1 MAKLLSGKEVAS
13 HLNEDN
19 KNRVRVLQEK
29 GIQPCL
35 CIIRIGEN
43 PGDMAY
49 ERGALARCKKTGVSC
64 RTVSFP
70 ADVSQEE
77 LLTSI
82 QALNEDASVHG
93 VLFLR
98 PLPRHM
104 DEAKVVNSLR
114 PEKDVD
120 GMTDLSMSGLLSGR
134 KNGFAPCT
142 PEAAMA
148 VLEYYGIDCTGKRA
162 VVIGRSLVF
171 GKPAALMLTDRNAT
185 VTVCHTKTIDLPA
198 VAREADL
205 IMTAAGHAWTV
216 RAECVRE
223 GQTVIDVGINEGPDH
238 KLCGDAA
245 FEEVEPIVAAITPVP
260 GGVGAVTT
268 SILVRHTVEACE
280 RQNRRSFMD

>member
-1 MAKLLSGKEVAS
+1 MAILLSGKEVAE
-13 HLNEDN
+13 HLNEDI
-19 KNRVRVLQEK
+19 KSRVLALQER

-35 CIIRIGEN
+35 CVIRIGEN
-43 PGDMAY
+43 PGDLAY
-49 ERGALARCKKTGVSC
+49 ERGAQARCKKTGVSC
-64 RTVSFP
+64 RIISFP

-77 LLTSI
+77 LIATI
-82 QALNEDASVHG
+82 QKLNEDGSVHG
-93 VLFLR
+93 VLMLR
-98 PLPRHM
+98 PLPGHM
-104 DEAKVVNSLR
+104 DEVKVVNSLC
-114 PEKDVD
+114 PGKDVD

-148 VLEYYGIDCTGKRA
+148 MLDDYGIDCTGKRA

-205 IMTAAGHAWTV
+205 IMTAAGHAGTV
-216 RAECVRE
+216 GAECVRE
-223 GQTVIDVGINEGPDH
+223 GQIIIDVGINEGQDH
-238 KLCGDAA
+238 RLLGDVV
-245 FEEVEPIVAAITPVP
+245 FEEAEPVVAAITPVP

-280 RQNRRSFMD
+280 RQNRNSL